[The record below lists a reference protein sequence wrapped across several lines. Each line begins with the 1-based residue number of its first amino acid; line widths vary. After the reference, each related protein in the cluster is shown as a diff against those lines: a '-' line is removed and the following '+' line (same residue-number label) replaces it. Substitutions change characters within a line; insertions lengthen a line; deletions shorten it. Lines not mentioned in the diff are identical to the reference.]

1 MRKILFI
8 GIMFSMCA
16 LGLHAENKKKNVTEE
31 IERYELNV
39 NYSRLA
45 NTLSLTPKQTDDVRD
60 FIKMYNRKVQN
71 VILSGDS
78 ETEKETLLKNVF
90 DKHVRT
96 MHNILVGKQYREYV
110 HLFNLTLENR
120 GVELK

>member
-8 GIMFSMCA
+8 GMLFSM
-16 LGLHAENKKKNVTEE
+16 LTLDLHAENEKKNVTEE

-71 VILSGDS
+71 VILSDS

-110 HLFNLTLENR
+110 HLFNLTMENR
-120 GVELK
+120 GIELK